1 MHSGRP
7 RNVNSCRI
15 RRRVRRSEQFAHERK
30 YFPIAAMQAKRF
42 WFARLVRR
50 IGKFAIDV
58 RSVSQIDR
66 YIAHFQKYSLF
77 DQVISGRSG
86 DGCVPKGAG
95 HLLPLLDDE
104 ALLNKRRS
112 IRNIKSFQVCDF
124 SWFSRKATGG
134 QGKAAVK
141 YPLTYLDY
149 TLSSFKACALTDP
162 LQHAKVCGEDS
173 TALRQLL
180 DNAVMTYIV
189 WQFASARMR
198 RVHRHTSNI
207 MQKFGCTIVSWLL
220 DSGANGW
227 LVPLKVG

>member
-1 MHSGRP
+1 
-7 RNVNSCRI
+7 
-15 RRRVRRSEQFAHERK
+15 
-30 YFPIAAMQAKRF
+30 MQVKRF

-112 IRNIKSFQVCDF
+112 IRNIKPFQVCDF

-134 QGKAAVK
+134 QGQLHAILADRDAGAARGRGLK
-141 YPLTYLDY
+141 SRHDY
-149 TLSSFKACALTDP
+149 IDQGQVDIKPDA
-162 LQHAKVCGEDS
+162 QKHA
-173 TALRQLL
+173 
-180 DNAVMTYIV
+180 N
-189 WQFASARMR
+189 
-198 RVHRHTSNI
+198 
-207 MQKFGCTIVSWLL
+207 
-220 DSGANGW
+220 
-227 LVPLKVG
+227 